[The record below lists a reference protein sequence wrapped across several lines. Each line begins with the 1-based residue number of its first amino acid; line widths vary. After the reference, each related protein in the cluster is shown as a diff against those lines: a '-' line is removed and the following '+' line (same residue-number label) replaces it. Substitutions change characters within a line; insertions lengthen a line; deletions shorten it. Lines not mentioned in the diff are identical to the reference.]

1 MTTSQPRFEA
11 STLATPEA
19 ISGLTEQVM
28 AFLDAHGVDVRAT
41 HHAALVLD
49 EILTNLGTHGD
60 SPDRPARISI
70 VVQPDKVVG
79 EIVDAGAPFDP
90 RLAPDPSLDLSVDD
104 RAIGGLG
111 LYLVRK
117 LSCTLEYA
125 RLDGENCTTFAISRG
140 KASPEGTQN
149 NGNS

>member
-1 MTTSQPRFEA
+1 MTSLEARFET

-28 AFLDAHGVDVRAT
+28 AFLNAQGVEVRAT

-60 SPDRPARISI
+60 SADRPARVSI
-70 VVQPDKVVG
+70 VVEPDKVVG
-79 EIVDAGAPFDP
+79 AIIDSGVPFDP
-90 RLAPDPSLDLSVDD
+90 RLAPDPSLDLRADD
-104 RAIGGLG
+104 RSIGGLG

-125 RLDGENCTTFAISRG
+125 RRDDQNCTTFAISRG
-140 KASPEGTQN
+140 SASTDGE
-149 NGNS
+149 